1 MPVKTIVPN
10 SLSRDSLRR
19 IQSNSTGVKAR
30 IAELGVLYSEESR
43 LLSNYLRKLDGLHT
57 IYPHHLPTQ
66 ASYRWSTVEPA
77 ITNWPRR
84 CVNTDCPQTEH
95 EWSDICF
102 SVRDII
108 KPPDGYFMVIW
119 DHDNIEGRIHDLIV
133 NDRKALQAHMEGL
146 DLHTLTCCDIFGY
159 EYPPDSSNPH
169 TLCRCDVQS
178 INRNAGTPIL
188 GNMDTVDVGIHR
200 CLHCLW
206 RTKYNWQG
214 KDTKQRVM
222 AKNFNHGSKYT
233 ESYKFV
239 YKIEGIEKYGISRE
253 HLENLAKA
261 YIASKGQAWQ
271 TKLSIMAKIKRD
283 RISRTVYGARRL
295 FFTSDAETGRQGFS
309 HMISGTVSHY
319 NNQTLILLEQ
329 MFGDSLWT
337 PKSEQSKHWLSHNAH
352 DGDKVFIKADCLP
365 TKDELLSII
374 QRDIEYEGRSI
385 TLTAGVKV
393 YG

>member
-1 MPVKTIVPN
+1 MPVKTVVPN
-10 SLSRDSLRR
+10 SLSRETLRS
-19 IQSNSTGVKAR
+19 IAASSTGTKAR

-57 IYPHHLPTQ
+57 IHPRHLPTQ
-66 ASYRWSTVEPA
+66 ASYRWSTVDPA

-84 CVNTDCPQTEH
+84 CINTACAQAEH
-95 EWSDICF
+95 EWTDACF

-108 KPPDGYFMVIW
+108 KAPEGYVLVTW

-133 NDRKALQAHMEGL
+133 NDKEALQAHTEGF
-146 DLHTLTCCDIFGY
+146 DLHTITCCNIFGY
-159 EYPPDSSNPH
+159 RYPENLKDPH
-169 TLCRCDVQS
+169 TACTCHELTEHPFVNDLK
-178 INRNAGTPIL
+178 PIC
-188 GNMDTVDVGIHR
+188 NS
-200 CLHCLW
+200 CAW
-206 RTKYNWQG
+206 RSTYNWQG

-239 YKIEGIEKYGISRE
+239 YKIEGIEKYGITRE
-253 HLENLAKA
+253 HLEGLAKA

-271 TKLSIMAKIKRD
+271 RKLDIMSRIRRE

-319 NNQTLILLEQ
+319 NNETLIQLEA
-329 MFGDSLWT
+329 MLGDNFRLA
-337 PKSEQSKHWLSHNAH
+337 HNAH
-352 DGDKVFIKADCLP
+352 DGDKVFIKSDSLP
-365 TKDELLSII
+365 KKEELLKVI
-374 QRDIEYEGRSI
+374 QRDIEYEGRNI